1 MINLTLIPSS
11 ICMPLLLVV
20 PLNVSL
26 TTEAG
31 WFQLK
36 HLTKFM
42 DFLTKISNIISV
54 GLLVLKILTESLQE
68 TKKKLRLYR
77 IIMAPLPK

>member
-1 MINLTLIPSS
+1 
-11 ICMPLLLVV
+11 
-20 PLNVSL
+20 
-26 TTEAG
+26 
-31 WFQLK
+31 
-36 HLTKFM
+36 M